1 MSGTSEGIARPGI
14 AGPGIAGRIDHT
26 LLRADATAFDIDRHC
41 REALE
46 HGFAT
51 VCVHGLW
58 VARCAA
64 LLGASAVRVAS
75 VVGFPLGG
83 AAPEAKRFA
92 ARLAVEQGASEIDL
106 MIALGALKG
115 GDLDLVRRDADGV
128 VRSCH
133 EDGAIVKL
141 ILETG
146 SLSLVEKEAACRI
159 AVECGVD
166 FVKTSTGFGAS
177 GATTDDV
184 ALLRRLVGP
193 AIGVKA
199 SGGIRDLET
208 ARAMLRAGAT
218 RIGTSSSPRIVAEE
232 RS

>member
-1 MSGTSEGIARPGI
+1 VSGTSGGIAR
-14 AGPGIAGRIDHT
+14 RIDHT
-26 LLRADATAFDIDRHC
+26 LLRSEATAADVDRHC

-46 HGFAT
+46 HGFAA

-58 VARCAA
+58 VERCAV
-64 LLGASAVRVAS
+64 LLAGSSVRVAP

-83 AAPEAKRFA
+83 AAPETKRFE

-115 GDLDLVRRDADGV
+115 GDHDLVRRDVEGV
-128 VRSCH
+128 VRACREH
-133 EDGAIVKL
+133 GAIVKL
-141 ILETG
+141 ILETA
-146 SLSLVEKEAACRI
+146 SLSLAEKEAACRI
-159 AVECGVD
+159 AVACGVD
-166 FVKTSTGFGAS
+166 FVKTSTGFGAA

-218 RIGTSSSPRIVAEE
+218 RIGTSSSLRILAEE
-232 RS
+232 RSSTLTA